1 MLSRIEEAL
10 RKNPYI
16 EDVTSY
22 KTPGGKV
29 CVRVKQRLP
38 ILHVMSSDGQNYYLD
53 RAGRQMP
60 KSSYYADLVVATGD
74 ITPQYARQNL
84 TRLGRLIQDNP
95 FWNHQIQQIHVLENG
110 EVELVP
116 RVGEHTILL
125 GRPTN
130 VEDKLGRMKEF
141 YTEGLNKVG
150 WNKYSQISLKYN
162 NQIICKKIRNDMAV
176 EKEIIVA
183 VEFGSS
189 KIRGVAGCKNI
200 DGSVQ
205 VLDIEQVDAR
215 HCIRKG
221 VVYNIDKTVMC
232 LKHIVDKMEN
242 ALDMRVRKVLSE

>member
-1 MLSRIEEAL
+1 MIKKLSIILLLVGLFCYFIAAVTVLNKPKEGLVCNGVEVVVEDSLQTGFIQSGEVLRLLESRKCNPTGQKMDQVMLSRIEEAL

-162 NQIICKKIRNDMAV
+162 NQIICKKN
-176 EKEIIVA
+176 K
-183 VEFGSS
+183 
-189 KIRGVAGCKNI
+189 K
-200 DGSVQ
+200 
-205 VLDIEQVDAR
+205 
-215 HCIRKG
+215 
-221 VVYNIDKTVMC
+221 
-232 LKHIVDKMEN
+232 
-242 ALDMRVRKVLSE
+242 

>member
-1 MLSRIEEAL
+1 MIKKLAIILLLVGLFCYFIAAVTVLNKPKEGLVCNGVEVVVEDSLQTGFIQSGEVLRLLEGRKCNPTGQKMDQVMLSRIEEAL

-95 FWNHQIQQIHVLENG
+95 ADSCAG
-110 EVELVP
+110 EWRGGISAPSRGTYDPFGASHKCGRQTGQDERILYGRTEQGGVE
-116 RVGEHTILL
+116 
-125 GRPTN
+125 
-130 VEDKLGRMKEF
+130 
-141 YTEGLNKVG
+141 
-150 WNKYSQISLKYN
+150 
-162 NQIICKKIRNDMAV
+162 
-176 EKEIIVA
+176 
-183 VEFGSS
+183 
-189 KIRGVAGCKNI
+189 
-200 DGSVQ
+200 
-205 VLDIEQVDAR
+205 
-215 HCIRKG
+215 
-221 VVYNIDKTVMC
+221 
-232 LKHIVDKMEN
+232 
-242 ALDMRVRKVLSE
+242 

>member
-1 MLSRIEEAL
+1 MIKKLAIILLLVGLFCYFIAAVTVLNKPKEGLVCNGVEVVVEDSLQTGFIQSGEVLRLLESRKCNPTGQKMDQVMLSRIEEAL

-60 KSSYYADLVVATGD
+60 KSS
-74 ITPQYARQNL
+74 RQNL

-162 NQIICKKIRNDMAV
+162 NQIICKKN
-176 EKEIIVA
+176 K
-183 VEFGSS
+183 
-189 KIRGVAGCKNI
+189 K
-200 DGSVQ
+200 
-205 VLDIEQVDAR
+205 
-215 HCIRKG
+215 
-221 VVYNIDKTVMC
+221 
-232 LKHIVDKMEN
+232 
-242 ALDMRVRKVLSE
+242 

>member
-1 MLSRIEEAL
+1 MIKKLAIILLLVGLFCYFIAAVTVLNKPKEGLVCNGVEVVVEDSLQTGFIQSGEVLRLLESRKCNPTGQKMDQVMLSRIEEAL

-110 EVELVP
+110 EV
-116 RVGEHTILL
+116 
-125 GRPTN
+125 
-130 VEDKLGRMKEF
+130 
-141 YTEGLNKVG
+141 
-150 WNKYSQISLKYN
+150 
-162 NQIICKKIRNDMAV
+162 
-176 EKEIIVA
+176 
-183 VEFGSS
+183 
-189 KIRGVAGCKNI
+189 
-200 DGSVQ
+200 
-205 VLDIEQVDAR
+205 
-215 HCIRKG
+215 
-221 VVYNIDKTVMC
+221 
-232 LKHIVDKMEN
+232 
-242 ALDMRVRKVLSE
+242 

>member
-1 MLSRIEEAL
+1 
-10 RKNPYI
+10 
-16 EDVTSY
+16 
-22 KTPGGKV
+22 
-29 CVRVKQRLP
+29 
-38 ILHVMSSDGQNYYLD
+38 
-53 RAGRQMP
+53 MP

-116 RVGEHTILL
+116 RVGEHTILW

-162 NQIICKKIRNDMAV
+162 NQIICKKN
-176 EKEIIVA
+176 K
-183 VEFGSS
+183 
-189 KIRGVAGCKNI
+189 K
-200 DGSVQ
+200 
-205 VLDIEQVDAR
+205 
-215 HCIRKG
+215 
-221 VVYNIDKTVMC
+221 
-232 LKHIVDKMEN
+232 
-242 ALDMRVRKVLSE
+242 